1 MYEKK
6 LEFELVVER
15 IKKQFLYK
23 TDKKFADAI
32 GMSPA
37 AFNNRKNTASLPY
50 QEIIAFA
57 NKNNLNLNWVLTGD
71 GPVRNEEKQ
80 RISGDNITKVIVE
93 HQDLVARFKN
103 QKRAKE
109 INERL
114 IEIEEASD
122 ELIDKADVYIKGLYD
137 ASKVIKGLKKTPN
150 DGEDIQDKSTG

>member
-114 IEIEEASD
+114 IEIEEIGRAH
-122 ELIDKADVYIKGLYD
+122 V
-137 ASKVIKGLKKTPN
+137 
-150 DGEDIQDKSTG
+150 